1 MVMSETL
8 GEQEASEKR
17 DRSPPEPSWLLPAK
31 IASVVMGLM
40 IIVGVIVLG
49 VTVYKRM
56 AGEDMPSSPPASVNS
71 SVASS
76 IDLGDVQLALPPRA
90 RVVDMALDGNR
101 LVLHLQLASRDRAL
115 MIVDLRSGKS
125 EGLIRLIPGELPK

>member
-1 MVMSETL
+1 
-8 GEQEASEKR
+8 
-17 DRSPPEPSWLLPAK
+17 
-31 IASVVMGLM
+31 
-40 IIVGVIVLG
+40 VIVLG

-56 AGEDMPSSPPASVNS
+56 AGKDMPSSPPASVNS

-76 IDLGDVQLALPPRA
+76 IDLADVQLALPPRA